1 MKKCKKRNYE
11 TINIVPIQISER
23 LKDLKHLVIKNK
35 IEKNQTK
42 SKLIRKQK
50 INKDEVLKYNDN
62 ELNDLEYKKAY
73 EYDKRT
79 FSQYYISL
87 LFTKLILFKI
97 FNKNDYNAYSI
108 KVLLLFINFSSCYVV
123 NALFFN
129 DDTMHQI
136 YEDEGDYNF
145 IYQLPQIIYS
155 SLISVII
162 NGITSFL
169 ALSEDKIIELKKD
182 KNLENI
188 DDKKTN
194 VIKNLK
200 IKFIMFFIVSFI
212 FILSFWYYLGCFCLY
227 IEILNII

>member
-1 MKKCKKRNYE
+1 MKKYKKRNYE
-11 TINIVPIQISER
+11 TINILPIKISER

-108 KVLLLFINFSSCYVV
+108 KVLVLFFNFSSCYAI

-162 NGITSFL
+162 NVITSYL

-182 KNLENI
+182 KNLKNI
-188 DDKKTN
+188 
-194 VIKNLK
+194 
-200 IKFIMFFIVSFI
+200 
-212 FILSFWYYLGCFCLY
+212 YR
-227 IEILNII
+227 